1 MRKFMPTKGDSQESA
16 LTEPSTDF
24 GGISDLETKA
34 PAVFWRRLERR
45 VAPDSS
51 TALETLKNGRFKGF

>member
-1 MRKFMPTKGDSQESA
+1 MRRFMPTKGDSQESA

-34 PAVFWRRLERR
+34 PAVFWRRL
-45 VAPDSS
+45 
-51 TALETLKNGRFKGF
+51 KGA